1 MCFPRLRALR
11 AFAPHAILR
20 LICPHVLRASVLYV
34 PSRLNY
40 ALSGCQFAKLNR
52 LEKKIF
58 FLIFSQ
64 LAKLTFLR

>member
-1 MCFPRLRALR
+1 MYFPRLCAFR

-20 LICPHVLRASVLYV
+20 LTCFHALRAFALYV

-40 ALSGCQFAKLNR
+40 ALSVCQFAKLNL
-52 LEKKIF
+52 LEIF
-58 FLIFSQ
+58 FFNFSQ